1 LNASVIDGKAVQM
14 TKGLFRFPNPVNEK
28 VARTVAGL
36 VVLLTVVTLVLQA
49 PWLLWALAV
58 GFWLRVLFGPRVSP
72 FALLASRVIAPRL
85 GTPKLVPGPPKRFA
99 QSIGAALST
108 AALVAYYLGAPAFSW
123 VLVAMITA
131 AAFLESVFAICLGC
145 LIFGRLQRIGVIPE
159 SVCLACNDIR
169 LRQPSAAR

>member
-1 LNASVIDGKAVQM
+1 M
-14 TKGLFRFPNPVNEK
+14 TNGLFRFPNPVNEK

-36 VVLLTVVTLVLQA
+36 VVVLTMAVLALQSA
-49 PWLLWALAV
+49 WLLWALAL

-85 GTPKLVPGPPKRFA
+85 GAPKLVPGPPKRFA

-108 AALVAYYLGAPAFSW
+108 GALVAYYVGAPTLSW
-123 VLVAMITA
+123 VLVGMITI

-145 LIFGRLQRIGVIPE
+145 LIFGQLQRIGVIPA
-159 SVCLACNDIR
+159 SVCEACNDIR
-169 LRQPSAAR
+169 LRRPATAR